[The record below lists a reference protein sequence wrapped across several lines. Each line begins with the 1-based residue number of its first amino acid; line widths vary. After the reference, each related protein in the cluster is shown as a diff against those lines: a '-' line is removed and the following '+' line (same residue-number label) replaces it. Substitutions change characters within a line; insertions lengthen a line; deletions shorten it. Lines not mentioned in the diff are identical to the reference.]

1 MTDALFSVQ
10 TEILGLESIP
20 FASAAWGPRTRL
32 QWRGKT
38 GWRAGQGRASPHR
51 DLPAGQE
58 HARIG
63 DPGATSGL
71 QEAWSWLL
79 GTVLVPTTLLQPS
92 CRRTLEG
99 QHPQDSLS
107 TLLSLSSWAGL
118 GWVLAVGAVP
128 GVPRKRRAESTVSF
142 EPLSTLT

>member
-1 MTDALFSVQ
+1 MGVDSNVTDALFSIQ
-10 TEILGLESIP
+10 TEILLLESFP
-20 FASAAWGPRTRL
+20 FTCVAWGPCTRL
-32 QWRGKT
+32 RW
-38 GWRAGQGRASPHR
+38 AGQGRASPHR